1 MTIHQH
7 DSELMTSRSLSVGLC
22 WELPEQP
29 HINALASKTGS
40 TNNIHWVLT
49 EVLITGGIQTKYP
62 SLPFESKAHTYIQMD
77 SQKKHLN
84 LPYNSGVLGSS
95 SQCLQLSLVSRG
107 QSNPIFSKSA
117 PFLSFFFLFA
127 QYIQVQNKARLP
139 STTFLILSDII
150 RVFQ

>member
-77 SQKKHLN
+77 SQKNPSK
-84 LPYNSGVLGSS
+84 STI
-95 SQCLQLSLVSRG
+95 QLWGLRLLFTMPTAFPG
-107 QSNPIFSKSA
+107 QQGTKQSNILKVSPFS
-117 PFLSFFFLFA
+117 FFFFLFA

-139 STTFLILSDII
+139 STTFLILSDI

>member
-49 EVLITGGIQTKYP
+49 EVLIIWGIQTKYP

-95 SQCLQLSLVSRG
+95 SQCLQLSLVSWG

-117 PFLSFFFLFA
+117 PFLSFFFSFCTIHTSA
-127 QYIQVQNKARLP
+127 EQSKTPQYNLLN
-139 STTFLILSDII
+139 TF
-150 RVFQ
+150 RHY